1 MAQGF
6 DGLTPGEIAAERSL
20 EKSSRELRTLKKVI
34 EKYKDDPKGKK
45 KMLKKMQ
52 KYWRSPI
59 AEIKGLDYKPK
70 GASWTPPE
78 DLQQNLETMAEY
90 IDPRGEE
97 GEDSLINNS
106 SLTPDQEQEL
116 RDRLT
121 KNKDKDD

>member
-6 DGLTPGEIAAERSL
+6 DGFTPGEIAAERSL
-20 EKSSRELRTLKKVI
+20 EKSSRELRTLKRVI

-52 KYWRSPI
+52 KYWKSPI

-70 GASWTPPE
+70 GADWTPPE
-78 DLQQNLETMAEY
+78 DLQQNLEKMAEY
-90 IDPRGEE
+90 IDPREE
-97 GEDSLINNS
+97 CDETNINNS

-116 RDRLT
+116 RDKLSKT
-121 KNKDKDD
+121 EEKDD

>member
-106 SLTPDQEQEL
+106 SLTTDQEQEL

-121 KNKDKDD
+121 KTKDKDD

>member
-1 MAQGF
+1 MAGF
-6 DGLTPGEIAAERSL
+6 NPREVNAERSL
-20 EKSSRELRTLKKVI
+20 EKSSKELRTLKKVI

-78 DLQQNLETMAEY
+78 DLQQNLEKMAEY

-97 GEDSLINNS
+97 GEETNINNNA
-106 SLTPDQEQEL
+106 LTVEQEEEL
-116 RDRLT
+116 RARLT
-121 KNKDKDD
+121 KNDKADD

>member
-1 MAQGF
+1 MSKGF
-6 DGLTPGEIAAERSL
+6 SGREANAERSL
-20 EKSSRELRTLKKVI
+20 EKSSKELRTLKKVI
-34 EKYKDDPKGKK
+34 ERFKDDPAGKK

-59 AEIKGLDYKPK
+59 AEVKSLDYKPK

-78 DLQQNLETMAEY
+78 DLQQNLEKMAEY

-97 GEDSLINNS
+97 GEDTLINNS

>member
-6 DGLTPGEIAAERSL
+6 DGFTAGEIAAERSL
-20 EKSSRELRTLKKVI
+20 ERSSKELRTLKKVI

-52 KYWRSPI
+52 KYWRSPL
-59 AEIKGLDYKPK
+59 AEVKSLDYKPK

-90 IDPRGEE
+90 IDPREE
-97 GEDSLINNS
+97 VSEDSNINNNA
-106 SLTPDQEQEL
+106 LTVEQEEEL
-116 RDRLT
+116 RARLT
-121 KNKDKDD
+121 KNDKADD

>member
-6 DGLTPGEIAAERSL
+6 DGFTAGEIAAERSL

-34 EKYKDDPKGKK
+34 EKYKDDPVGKK

-78 DLQQNLETMAEY
+78 DLQANLEKMAEY

-97 GEDSLINNS
+97 GVDSDINNS
-106 SLTPDQEQEL
+106 SLTDAQEAEL

-121 KNKDKDD
+121 KTTDADD

>member
-6 DGLTPGEIAAERSL
+6 DGFTAGEIAAERSL
-20 EKSSRELRTLKKVI
+20 ERSSKELRTLKKVI

-52 KYWRSPI
+52 KYWRSPL
-59 AEIKGLDYKPK
+59 AEVKSLDYKPK

-106 SLTPDQEQEL
+106 SLTTDQEQEL

-121 KNKDKDD
+121 KTKDKDD

>member
-20 EKSSRELRTLKKVI
+20 EKSSKELRTLKKVI
-34 EKYKDDPKGKK
+34 EKYKDDPAGKK

-59 AEIKGLDYKPK
+59 AEIKGLDYKPR

-78 DLQQNLETMAEY
+78 DLQANLEQMAEY

-106 SLTPDQEQEL
+106 SLTDAQEAEL

-121 KNKDKDD
+121 KTTDADD

>member
-6 DGLTPGEIAAERSL
+6 DGFTAGEIAAERSL

-78 DLQQNLETMAEY
+78 DLQANLEQMAEY

-106 SLTPDQEQEL
+106 SLTDAQEAEL

-121 KNKDKDD
+121 KTTDADD

>member
-59 AEIKGLDYKPK
+59 AEIKGRDYKPK

-78 DLQQNLETMAEY
+78 DLQQNLEKMAEY

-97 GEDSLINNS
+97 GEETNINNNA
-106 SLTPDQEQEL
+106 LTVEQEEEL
-116 RDRLT
+116 RARLT
-121 KNKDKDD
+121 KNDKADD

>member
-1 MAQGF
+1 MSKGF
-6 DGLTPGEIAAERSL
+6 SGREANAERSL
-20 EKSSRELRTLKKVI
+20 EKSSKELRTLKKVI
-34 EKYKDDPKGKK
+34 ERFKDDPAGKK

-59 AEIKGLDYKPK
+59 AEVKSLDYKPK

-78 DLQQNLETMAEY
+78 DLQQNLEKMAEY

-106 SLTPDQEQEL
+106 SLTTDQEQEL
-116 RDRLT
+116 RDKLAKT
-121 KNKDKDD
+121 EKKDD

>member
-1 MAQGF
+1 MAGF
-6 DGLTPGEIAAERSL
+6 NPRETAAERSL
-20 EKSSRELRTLKKVI
+20 EKSSRELRTLKNII
-34 EKYKDDPKGKK
+34 ERYKDDPKGKK

-52 KYWRSPI
+52 KYWKSPI

-70 GASWTPPE
+70 GADWTPPE

-106 SLTPDQEQEL
+106 SLTTDQEQEL

-121 KNKDKDD
+121 KTKDKDD

>member
-6 DGLTPGEIAAERSL
+6 DGFTPGEIAAERSL

-45 KMLKKMQ
+45 KMLKQMQ
-52 KYWRSPI
+52 KYWRSPL
-59 AEIKGLDYKPK
+59 AEVKSLDYKPK
-70 GASWTPPE
+70 GPNWKPPE

-106 SLTPDQEQEL
+106 SLTDAQEAEL

-121 KNKDKDD
+121 KTTDADD